1 MDPITYTTPGGIGI
15 RREALT
21 ANYADGASPL
31 ISALDSRRGV
41 LLSSSFE
48 YPGRYTRW
56 DIGFV
61 DPPVE
66 ITAKDRS
73 MRIRALNDRG
83 RVLVSFV
90 APLVGGIAVVEDF
103 SETEDDLTLRI
114 SEPSRVHAASPR
126 IRRKKSAASGMT
138 QEGVVNERTIA
149 SARIRCPSA

>member
-1 MDPITYTTPGGIGI
+1 MDSITYTTPGGIGI

-90 APLVGGIAVVEDF
+90 APLVRGIAVVEDF
-103 SETEDDLTLRI
+103 SDIRAVA
-114 SEPSRVHAASPR
+114 SACRQPAYSPR
-126 IRRKKSAASGMT
+126 KSAASGMT
-138 QEGVVNERTIA
+138 QKGVVNERTIA